1 MRTSL
6 GRITHWDDTPLWFL
20 NKISFMR
27 ETWVSDKAIPLL
39 TIAKHP
45 PYFFTCLLWK
55 SLTVQRKYLRT
66 MQAFVS
72 SIDLQF
78 AFDPTDRNHDRPSY
92 VISAQNSG
100 YEAPFKVRSTMPLCA
115 SEQVGM
121 DSPEPR
127 KTLVS

>member
-1 MRTSL
+1 
-6 GRITHWDDTPLWFL
+6 
-20 NKISFMR
+20 
-27 ETWVSDKAIPLL
+27 
-39 TIAKHP
+39 
-45 PYFFTCLLWK
+45 
-55 SLTVQRKYLRT
+55 

-72 SIDLQF
+72 SIDLQL

-92 VISAQNSG
+92 VISVQNSG
-100 YEAPFKVRSTMPLCA
+100 SEAPFKVWSTMPLYA